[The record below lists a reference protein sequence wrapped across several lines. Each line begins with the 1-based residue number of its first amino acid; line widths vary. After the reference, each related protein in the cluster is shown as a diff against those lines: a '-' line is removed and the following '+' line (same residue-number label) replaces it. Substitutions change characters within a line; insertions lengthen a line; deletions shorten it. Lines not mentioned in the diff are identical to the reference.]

1 MKIDTSTRPILAA
14 TIFAALTCSIASV
27 SFASD
32 SLDALQVKVKYGDLD
47 ISSASGAA
55 TLYKRIQSAA
65 ETVCHPL
72 KNPDLYP
79 RKLFYVCMRKAISN
93 AIIEANEPALLTI
106 ANTKAGIVTPKV
118 ILTSIDR

>member
-47 ISSASGAA
+47 ISSA
-55 TLYKRIQSAA
+55 
-65 ETVCHPL
+65 
-72 KNPDLYP
+72 
-79 RKLFYVCMRKAISN
+79 
-93 AIIEANEPALLTI
+93 
-106 ANTKAGIVTPKV
+106 
-118 ILTSIDR
+118 

>member
-14 TIFAALTCSIASV
+14 TIFAALTCSIAGV

>member
-93 AIIEANEPALLTI
+93 AIIEANEPAQLTI

>member
-106 ANTKAGIVTPKV
+106 ANTKAGIVTPNV